1 MEEYELLEGFK
12 DDVRSLHPQVKI
24 AQISLKIAHQIKAKL
39 TAIQTGMKKGV
50 KTETYLLWT

>member
-24 AQISLKIAHQIKAKL
+24 AQISLKIANIFKDS
-39 TAIQTGMKKGV
+39 TSNKG
-50 KTETYLLWT
+50 KTDCHSNRHEERS